1 MRIDENEE
9 EIISIELWKAT
20 MNVDFMVRTEHKYT
34 KKATIKFSPTRRGIC
49 EYIGTI

>member
-20 MNVDFMVRTEHKYT
+20 MNVEIMVRTEHKYSSDEYAL
-34 KKATIKFSPTRRGIC
+34 KKLP
-49 EYIGTI
+49 